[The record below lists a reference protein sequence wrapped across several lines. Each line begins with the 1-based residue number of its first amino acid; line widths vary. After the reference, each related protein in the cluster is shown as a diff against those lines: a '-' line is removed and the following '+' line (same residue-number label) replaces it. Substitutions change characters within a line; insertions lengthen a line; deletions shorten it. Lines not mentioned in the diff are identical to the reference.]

1 MAVFMLRDEIKNSK
15 KRNFSGGNEM
25 KTIQDVID
33 KRNEL
38 FEKIMDNASFMMIYN
53 GDLAGE
59 EDEEELLRKMQ
70 KLDDAIYD
78 FQHDD
83 CGCER
88 G

>member
-1 MAVFMLRDEIKNSK
+1 
-15 KRNFSGGNEM
+15 M

-78 FQHDD
+78 FQYDD
-83 CGCER
+83 CGCGER
-88 G
+88 MRLEVLKTLVRDIEKYV

>member
-1 MAVFMLRDEIKNSK
+1 
-15 KRNFSGGNEM
+15 M

-83 CGCER
+83 CGCGER
-88 G
+88 RRLEFLKTLGRDIEKYV

>member
-1 MAVFMLRDEIKNSK
+1 
-15 KRNFSGGNEM
+15 M

-59 EDEEELLRKMQ
+59 EDEE
-70 KLDDAIYD
+70 
-78 FQHDD
+78 
-83 CGCER
+83 
-88 G
+88 

>member
-1 MAVFMLRDEIKNSK
+1 
-15 KRNFSGGNEM
+15 
-25 KTIQDVID
+25 
-33 KRNEL
+33 
-38 FEKIMDNASFMMIYN
+38 MMIYN

-83 CGCER
+83 CGWREER
-88 G
+88 LEVRKTPVRDIEKYV

>member
-1 MAVFMLRDEIKNSK
+1 
-15 KRNFSGGNEM
+15 M

-70 KLDDAIYD
+70 KLTTPYTTFSMTTAAA
-78 FQHDD
+78 
-83 CGCER
+83 ER

>member
-1 MAVFMLRDEIKNSK
+1 
-15 KRNFSGGNEM
+15 M

-59 EDEEELLRKMQ
+59 EDEVGYVVEGEGDWGEPVGFAVKGDRVTYVGPDYLEAMENP
-70 KLDDAIYD
+70 Y
-78 FQHDD
+78 
-83 CGCER
+83 
-88 G
+88 

>member
-1 MAVFMLRDEIKNSK
+1 
-15 KRNFSGGNEM
+15 M

-78 FQHDD
+78 FPVSYTHLDVYKRQ
-83 CGCER
+83 G
-88 G
+88 

>member
-1 MAVFMLRDEIKNSK
+1 
-15 KRNFSGGNEM
+15 
-25 KTIQDVID
+25 
-33 KRNEL
+33 
-38 FEKIMDNASFMMIYN
+38 MDNASFMMIYN

-83 CGCER
+83 CGRGER
-88 G
+88 MRLEVLKTLVRDIEKYV

>member
-1 MAVFMLRDEIKNSK
+1 
-15 KRNFSGGNEM
+15 M

-59 EDEEELLRKMQ
+59 EDEEELLRKEMRNWTTPYTTFNMTT
-70 KLDDAIYD
+70 AAA
-78 FQHDD
+78 
-83 CGCER
+83 ER

>member
-1 MAVFMLRDEIKNSK
+1 
-15 KRNFSGGNEM
+15 M

-70 KLDDAIYD
+70 KLDDGG
-78 FQHDD
+78 
-83 CGCER
+83 CGER
-88 G
+88 MRLEVLKPLVRDIEKYV